1 VDWLFQLRSSEFFL
15 WRHCLLGLLTL
26 QPIYATQNTVE
37 IPPLTHHH
45 AYSRMT
51 RRNTQR
57 NRGPRRREPTDLKPS
72 ISTASIAT
80 VVLIGLA
87 IFTDNRENAPHWA
100 LNLGR
105 LHLALLH
112 LPIGFFGVLT
122 ILEYLD
128 SSKNGPRIG
137 KACQIVLDF
146 TVIVACISA
155 VLGILLALSGGYDE
169 SLLNRHR
176 WLGVLI
182 AIFTFWLV
190 VLRHWARNKSR
201 SGFSIPYHGA
211 LVATLI
217 LLLVT
222 GNDGIT
228 LTHGSG
234 YLSEN
239 MEASSNVE
247 DGPLTIDEADIYQDV
262 INPIFAASCY
272 ECHGPDK
279 QKGELR
285 LDSYELAMLGGEL
298 DDTIVP
304 GDLEASELVYR
315 LHLEIDDDEHMPPEG
330 KPQPTEGQ
338 EEILAWWIQTG
349 APSEGVVAE
358 LEMSGEIES
367 AIVAHLNNS
376 GDEDTEFVEEVEIPR
391 APMKAWED
399 IQADVNALDQETNI
413 AILRVALDSPA
424 VRVKS
429 PFGDDKIDD
438 DALAKLSPLAE
449 NIIELEI
456 GFSDVTN
463 EGLAIV
469 STMPNL
475 EKLYLQKTGISD
487 DALTHLEGLNHLRYL
502 NLYGT
507 QITDTG
513 LESLVDLPSLDSLFI
528 WETNVTE
535 EAADSFKER
544 KLAQTG
550 IEDWE
555 AEIEALKARIRD
567 ATILVDT
574 GVEVQE

>member
-1 VDWLFQLRSSEFFL
+1 MLS
-15 WRHCLLGLLTL
+15 LT
-26 QPIYATQNTVE
+26 P
-37 IPPLTHHH
+37 HHD
-45 AYSRMT
+45 YSRMT
-51 RRNTQR
+51 SRNTRR
-57 NRGPRRREPTDLKPS
+57 NRGPLRREPTDLKPS
-72 ISTASIAT
+72 IITASIAT

-87 IFTDNRENAPHWA
+87 IFTDNRENAPQWA
-100 LNLGR
+100 LNIGG

-112 LPIGFFGVLT
+112 LSIGFFGVLA

-146 TVIVACISA
+146 TVIVACVSA
-155 VLGILLALSGGYDE
+155 VLGILLAFSGSYDE
-169 SLLNRHR
+169 ALLDRHR
-176 WLGVLI
+176 WLGVLVS
-182 AIFTFWLV
+182 IFTFWLV

-201 SGFSIPYHGA
+201 SGFSIPYHGT
-211 LVATLI
+211 LATVLI
-217 LLLVT
+217 MLLVT

-234 YLSEN
+234 YLSKHLSSSSNAE
-239 MEASSNVE
+239 EASLS
-247 DGPLTIDEADIYQDV
+247 IHKADIYRDV
-262 INPIFAASCY
+262 IDPIFAASCY

-285 LDSYELAMLGGEL
+285 LDSYELVMLGGEL
-298 DDTIVP
+298 GDTVVP
-304 GDLEASELVYR
+304 GDLEASELIYR
-315 LHLEIDDDEHMPPEG
+315 LHLEIDDDEHMPPED

-338 EEILAWWIQTG
+338 EEILAWWIQSG
-349 APSEGVVAE
+349 APAEGIVAE
-358 LEMSGEIES
+358 LKMSGEIES
-367 AIVAHLNNS
+367 VIVAHLNNS
-376 GDEDTEFVEEVEIPR
+376 GDEATEFVEEGEIPR

-399 IQADVNALDQETNI
+399 IQADVDALDQATNI
-413 AILRVALDSPA
+413 AVLRVALDSPA

-429 PFGDDKIDD
+429 PFGDERIDD
-438 DALAKLSPLAE
+438 NALAKLSPLAE

-456 GFSDVTN
+456 AFSEVTN

-487 DALTHLEGLNHLRYL
+487 NALTHLEGLNHLRYL

-513 LESLVDLPSLDSLFI
+513 LENLIDLPSLDSLFI
-528 WETNVTE
+528 WETNVTK

-544 KLAQTG
+544 KLAETG
-550 IEDWE
+550 LEGWE
-555 AEIEALKARIRD
+555 AEIEALKARIRN

-574 GVEVQE
+574 GVDIQE

>member
-1 VDWLFQLRSSEFFL
+1 MVWLFQLRSSEFFL
-15 WRHCLLGLLTL
+15 SRHRRIGSLTL
-26 QPIYATQNTVE
+26 HLNCVEQNTVE
-37 IPPLTHHH
+37 KPPLTHHH

-51 RRNTQR
+51 RRITHR
-57 NRGPRRREPTDLKPS
+57 NRGPRRREPTDLRPS
-72 ISTASIAT
+72 IITASIAT

-87 IFTDNRENAPHWA
+87 LFTDNQENAPQWA
-100 LNLGR
+100 LQLSR
-105 LHLALLH
+105 LHLALLYV
-112 LPIGFFGVLT
+112 PIGFFGVLT

-146 TVIVACISA
+146 TAIVACISA
-155 VLGILLALSGGYDE
+155 VLGVLLSLPAGSNDALLD
-169 SLLNRHR
+169 RHR
-176 WLGVLI
+176 SLGVLI
-182 AIFTFWLV
+182 AIFTYWLI
-190 VLRHWARNKSR
+190 VLRHSARNKSR

-211 LVATLI
+211 LAATLI
-217 LLLVT
+217 ILLLN
-222 GNDGIT
+222 GKDGIT
-228 LTHGSG
+228 LTYGSG
-234 YLSEN
+234 YLSKN
-239 MEASSNVE
+239 VSASSNAE
-247 DGPLTIDEADIYQDV
+247 EASLSINDTDIYRDV
-262 INPIFAASCY
+262 IEPIFAASCY

-285 LDSYELAMLGGEL
+285 LDSHELAMLGGEL
-298 DDTIVP
+298 GDTIVP
-304 GDLEASELVYR
+304 GDLEASELIYR
-315 LHLEIDDDEHMPPEG
+315 LHLEIDDDEHMPPED

-338 EEILAWWIQTG
+338 EKILAWWIQSG
-349 APSEGVVAE
+349 APSEGIVAE

-376 GDEDTEFVEEVEIPR
+376 GDEHTELVVEVEIPR
-391 APMKAWED
+391 APMKAWEN
-399 IQADVNALDQETNI
+399 IQADVEALDQETNI
-413 AILRVALDSPA
+413 TVLRVALDSPA

-429 PFGDDKIDD
+429 PFGDGKIDD
-438 DALAKLSPLAE
+438 NALAKLAPLLE

-456 GFSDVTN
+456 GFSDVTD

-469 STMPNL
+469 SAMPNL

-487 DALTHLEGLNHLRYL
+487 ETLTHLGGLNHLRYL

-513 LESLVDLPSLDSLFI
+513 LEKLIGLPSLDSLFI
-528 WETNVTE
+528 WETNVTM

-550 IEDWE
+550 VEDWE
-555 AEIEALKARIRD
+555 TEIEALKARIRN